1 MIQYSFQEAACLD
14 IVIDSH
20 DKIFNRNV
28 GIMALI
34 TCSLWQSFNFILLH
48 MPGILDSDQSFFCK
62 DSFCRLFDHCLRQP
76 SSYIAEPVVL
86 LSFLYL
92 K

>member
-28 GIMALI
+28 GIMAL
-34 TCSLWQSFNFILLH
+34 NNMFIVAK
-48 MPGILDSDQSFFCK
+48 F
-62 DSFCRLFDHCLRQP
+62 
-76 SSYIAEPVVL
+76 
-86 LSFLYL
+86 
-92 K
+92 